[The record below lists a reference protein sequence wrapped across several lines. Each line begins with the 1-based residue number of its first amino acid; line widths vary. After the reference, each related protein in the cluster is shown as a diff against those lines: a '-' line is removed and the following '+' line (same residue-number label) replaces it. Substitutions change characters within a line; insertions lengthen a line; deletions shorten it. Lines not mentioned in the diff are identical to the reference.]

1 MTKSF
6 SFFFKTGVTS
16 ASFSW
21 SGGFD
26 FAIVYHLC
34 LFTHVL
40 EAFLIVC
47 FMKPNANVFLI
58 FIYFNI
64 LLSYA
69 NLFTQDLIF
78 SLSSFSRLTTLK
90 DQIDKPNAY
99 QILGKNSYRS
109 WSLLSLKF
117 QYVLNHSFF
126 KVCVLV

>member
-1 MTKSF
+1 
-6 SFFFKTGVTS
+6 
-16 ASFSW
+16 
-21 SGGFD
+21 
-26 FAIVYHLC
+26 
-34 LFTHVL
+34 
-40 EAFLIVC
+40 
-47 FMKPNANVFLI
+47 MKPNANVFLI